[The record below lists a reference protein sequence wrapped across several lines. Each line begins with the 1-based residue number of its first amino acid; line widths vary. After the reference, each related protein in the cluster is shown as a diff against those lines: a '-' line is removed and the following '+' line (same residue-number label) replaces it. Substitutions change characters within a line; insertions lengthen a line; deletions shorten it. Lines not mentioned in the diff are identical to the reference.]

1 MHISSLKN
9 LFKLD
14 TARRKRIFAEI
25 YEDENKQSTIYP
37 KSALQ
42 FKTFKGISERYSAN
56 VKYLSII
63 PSRLCAASLNWDKL
77 LTAHCH
83 FLPRD
88 CRCQQK
94 CYLGGVQLSAT
105 VCVCQ
110 KKIYCNR
117 FKDKSQTLPELKT
130 LFTFF
135 RVQPAERAFLLRP
148 TIPRKRMTMSSQQF
162 IPRQTCNAKPWRKQW
177 KRFYFSGVSNRTSS
191 MKSWTQCL
199 VREHL

>member
-162 IPRQTCNAKPWRKQW
+162 IPRQTCNAKP
-177 KRFYFSGVSNRTSS
+177 
-191 MKSWTQCL
+191 
-199 VREHL
+199 